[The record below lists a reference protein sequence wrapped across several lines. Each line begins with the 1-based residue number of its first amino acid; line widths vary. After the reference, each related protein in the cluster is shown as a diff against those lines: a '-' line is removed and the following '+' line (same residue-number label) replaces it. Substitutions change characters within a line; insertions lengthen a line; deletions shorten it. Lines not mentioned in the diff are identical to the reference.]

1 MLKPLKMLSPN
12 AAYAEQGCAVPTS
25 GAFIRKGSGLHE
37 CLWSKC
43 FASVMLPV
51 SHFPGL
57 GPTSMGLGHFRACA
71 FSI

>member
-43 FASVMLPV
+43 FASATRLA
-51 SHFPGL
+51 SRFPDL
-57 GPTSMGLGHFRACA
+57 GPMSSGLDHFRACA